1 MFSCFSLFPVI
12 ADIVLQDLER
22 KILEI
27 IKNDLLFYVRYID
40 NIALDLWQ
48 IIFQFLIFFHS
59 RLQFIVEISVDKLGQ
74 IF

>member
-40 NIALDLWQ
+40 NIALDL
-48 IIFQFLIFFHS
+48 
-59 RLQFIVEISVDKLGQ
+59 
-74 IF
+74 